1 MHDGIESANYMEVS
15 STQNKRWTLIG
26 VDIDHQILFRE
37 KLEHWFDPMEITREK
52 IRGLQIEKTD
62 EIESLDSKVQ
72 QLASKINGVE
82 HMIESIVTHFNIRL
96 GAPKSDTSLL

>member
-1 MHDGIESANYMEVS
+1 M
-15 STQNKRWTLIG
+15 
-26 VDIDHQILFRE
+26 
-37 KLEHWFDPMEITREK
+37 EHWFDPMEITREK